1 MGWFS
6 RRRWS
11 FGQLFSRVRAQSAKV
26 LERLILEV
34 YGGRETASGITVTA
48 ETAMR
53 QMAVHAC
60 VRILANSIAMLPC
73 HLMQQQDTQKT
84 KALDHPLYT
93 LLHDQPNDW
102 MTAPEFWGMCMAHL
116 CLRGNFYV
124 LKAQINGRIRELI
137 PLAIGRVTEVEQDKD
152 FRLYYK
158 VKRPGDGGQV
168 SAPSLTKNLKEGMS
182 PGVTDIIPGDR
193 IMHIRGLVING
204 FMGVNPIEYARESI
218 GLALQAE
225 KHGAKVF
232 TNGARL
238 GGVITHPGRLDEAK
252 AKRIR
257 ESFEAEHASVEN
269 AHRTAIFEEGMKWT
283 AAAMTNEDAQF
294 LESRRFQKK
303 EIVDLFFSMPLSL
316 LMADDTNPTFASAE
330 QFSLAYVTYALTPWT
345 VNIERAIRR
354 DLLNDE
360 EKKTYF
366 VKFNTAGL
374 LRGDTKTR
382 YEAHKTALDARWK
395 TVNEVREDEDLNPL
409 DEPTPRQKGSVG
421 SSGP

>member
-6 RRRWS
+6 R
-11 FGQLFSRVRAQSAKV
+11 LFSRVRAQSAKV

-34 YGGRETASGITVTA
+34 YGGRETSSGIAVNE

-53 QMAVHAC
+53 QMAVHSC

-73 HLMQQQDTQKT
+73 HLMQQQGTQKT

-102 MTAPEFWGMCMAHL
+102 MTAPEFWGMCIAHL
-116 CLRGNFYV
+116 CLRGNFYA
-124 LKAQINGRIRELI
+124 LKAQINGGRIRELI
-137 PLAIGRVTEVEQDKD
+137 PLAIGRVKEVEQDEN
-152 FRLYYK
+152 FRLFYK

-168 SAPSLTKNLKEGMS
+168 DT
-182 PGVTDIIPGDR
+182 IPGDR
-193 IMHIRGLVING
+193 IMHIRGLVVNG
-204 FMGVNPIEYARESI
+204 YMGVNPIEYARESI
-218 GLALQAE
+218 GLALQEE
-225 KHGAKVF
+225 KHAAKLF

-238 GGVITHPGRLDEAK
+238 GGILMHPGKLAEPT
-252 AKRIR
+252 AKRMIKKFN
-257 ESFEAEHASVEN
+257 EDHASVEN
-269 AHRTAIFEEGMKWT
+269 AHKTALLEEGMKWEKVS
-283 AAAMTNEDAQF
+283 MTNEDAQF

-330 QFSLAYVTYALTPWT
+330 QFGISYVTFALTPWT
-345 VNIERAIRR
+345 VNIEKAIRR
-354 DLLNDE
+354 DLLTEE

-366 VKFNTAGL
+366 AKFNTAGL

-382 YEAHKTALDARWK
+382 YEAHKSAIDAGWK
-395 TVNEVREDEDLNPL
+395 TRNEVREDEDYNPIEGL
-409 DEPTPRQKGSVG
+409 DKQPPVKPQPAPAGAPG
-421 SSGP
+421 A